1 MKKPYTSKILAITV
15 ALSPEEREIINTL
28 KRDFNTNI
36 SQLFKN
42 TLREE
47 LQRRI
52 DWKQSMV
59 CKSQGKGDPARP
71 YWESPVNGQPE
82 R

>member
-42 TLREE
+42 ALREE
-47 LQRRI
+47 LQNRK
-52 DWKQSMV
+52 DWKRSLIL
-59 CKSQGKGDPARP
+59 KAAGLADPSRP
-71 YWESPVNGQPE
+71 YFESPVEGKPVE
-82 R
+82 